1 MIKTIFMKNV
11 KILKTQVLIF
21 LLSWFAS
28 VSYASS
34 FYAEDFK
41 IPAGGSVDL
50 DFMLDN
56 DQDFVGFQFDL
67 VLPEGLDIV
76 SSGDGVE
83 CSLSSRTDGS
93 YSLFSNVLADGSV
106 RIGAFST
113 QNTPMQGNS
122 GKLLSVRLVSS
133 DTFVEGVLQ
142 IKNIRFVDKNNKDVI
157 LPDVDVD
164 VTRERV
170 LVEQIVLSQTTLSLP
185 EGETAMLS
193 VNVLPEDAST
203 KDVIWKSSNEDV
215 AVVSETGEVKAVK
228 AGSAAITCTA
238 VDGSGASAACWVWV
252 TAVPVSSISIVP
264 SGLSLKVSGT
274 AQLVVSVL
282 PENASNK
289 ELMWSSSNASVAT
302 VDASGKV
309 MALSTG
315 EAIIIAT
322 AGDGSGV
329 SATCVVTVGATQ
341 AESVSITAEGPTT
354 LKAGGTVQLRAT
366 VTPETATDKSVTWR
380 SSDDKI
386 ATVNTDG
393 LVTAVGV
400 GMVTI
405 TCTNSAGQTATVEI
419 TVEPTPVSSITLN
432 HTTATLKISGTLQ
445 LEATVQPDNA
455 TDKGVN
461 WSSSNSDIAT
471 VTTDGLVTALAPG
484 EAIITADAA
493 DGLGV
498 SATCVVTVKNYDFFV
513 GGLYYAITSEAD
525 KTVMVTYKNKHDYSG
540 DIVIPSTV
548 QWNGTEYRVTSV
560 GKYAFM
566 GCDIVSVVIPGSV
579 GRIGDN
585 AFSSSSLQ
593 TVVLEEG
600 ITTIGYQAFAWC
612 DELKQVKLPS
622 SVRTLEYGAF
632 AISGLTEIDIPSG
645 MDDIGEF
652 AFYDCRQLRKARV
665 SSTVRYIRDKA
676 FLQCSALETFD
687 LYNGIA
693 KIGKCAFGGWESMKE
708 FYCASRPIAIEDS
721 VFLSPM
727 DIQNIDFSTCV
738 LYVPKEYVQDYREA
752 LVWSKF
758 ANIWVEGRVGSISL
772 DKETLDLH
780 VGDNVVLNATVLPD
794 NAENKDIVWSSS
806 DETVS
811 TVTAEG
817 FVTAQSL
824 GEAIITVTAADG
836 SGVSA
841 SCVVT
846 VEPMMVSSVSLSETS
861 AKLNKGENLTLTAT
875 VKPDD
880 ATDKSVKWTSSDE
893 AVATV
898 SGNGVVTATGAGTA
912 EITATANDGSGQSA
926 TCVVTVEET
935 VVIKW
940 NQEFEVVAGDA
951 VRLNAEAS
959 DGAQVA
965 FRAVKPNGG
974 YVIPEITNDNG
985 VWTATF
991 ANIGAVIL
999 EAYVE
1004 GLDENVECEPV
1015 RKTFNVLPDR
1025 DVMFIDGI
1033 YYRYTDNT
1041 KTALSVTYG
1050 YRQYEGD
1057 VVVPSV
1063 AGGLPVV
1070 SVGNRAFYSNAGLTS
1085 VTLPEGLERI
1095 ESDQAFGNCRQLAD
1109 VVLPS
1114 TVTYI
1119 GGWTFNS
1126 DNGLQEIHCGMEHPL
1141 DIEVVINGDE
1151 DIFNGFVDYDSCV
1164 LYVPYGSADE
1174 YREAEVWKNFK
1185 NIVEEQREPVLAVL
1199 LSLDVNDLRLNVG
1212 ETAVLKPVIYPS
1224 SAENQLVTW
1233 TSSDETVATVDAY
1246 GEVLA
1251 VGAGSAVITAA
1262 TNDGSGLT
1270 AQCVVTV
1277 ELPSGIDAVG
1287 CDGVRIV
1294 TENGRIVV
1302 TGLSA
1307 DDEISVTTIGGAL
1320 VYKGANVAV
1329 NVPRTGI
1336 YIVGIKG
1343 RFYKVAVR

>member
-1 MIKTIFMKNV
+1 MEYSKARK
-11 KILKTQVLIF
+11 L
-21 LLSWFAS
+21 
-28 VSYASS
+28 
-34 FYAEDFK
+34 AE
-41 IPAGGSVDL
+41 I
-50 DFMLDN
+50 
-56 DQDFVGFQFDL
+56 
-67 VLPEGLDIV
+67 I
-76 SSGDGVE
+76 
-83 CSLSSRTDGS
+83 
-93 YSLFSNVLADGSV
+93 
-106 RIGAFST
+106 
-113 QNTPMQGNS
+113 
-122 GKLLSVRLVSS
+122 VRLR
-133 DTFVEGVLQ
+133 
-142 IKNIRFVDKNNKDVI
+142 IRR
-157 LPDVDVD
+157 
-164 VTRERV
+164 VTDEERAYLNDWLDESEANRQTYKRV
-170 LVEQIVLSQTTLSLP
+170 VRGEALARRLRAEEQI
-185 EGETAMLS
+185 
-193 VNVLPEDAST
+193 N
-203 KDVIWKSSNEDV
+203 
-215 AVVSETGEVKAVK
+215 SEADF
-228 AGSAAITCTA
+228 AAITERIARRLARGRRRLLRA
-238 VDGSGASAACWVWV
+238 VSWSAVA
-252 TAVPVSSISIVP
+252 AVLAGVVYFSFLYEAEPEFVP
-264 SGLSLKVSGT
+264 YSYEP
-274 AQLVVSVL
+274 AQAAV
-282 PENASNK
+282 
-289 ELMWSSSNASVAT
+289 
-302 VDASGKV
+302 
-309 MALSTG
+309 
-315 EAIIIAT
+315 I
-322 AGDGSGV
+322 
-329 SATCVVTVGATQ
+329 SATPNVD
-341 AESVSITAEGPTT
+341 S
-354 LKAGGTVQLRAT
+354 K
-366 VTPETATDKSVTWR
+366 
-380 SSDDKI
+380 
-386 ATVNTDG
+386 
-393 LVTAVGV
+393 
-400 GMVTI
+400 
-405 TCTNSAGQTATVEI
+405 
-419 TVEPTPVSSITLN
+419 
-432 HTTATLKISGTLQ
+432 
-445 LEATVQPDNA
+445 
-455 TDKGVN
+455 
-461 WSSSNSDIAT
+461 
-471 VTTDGLVTALAPG
+471 
-484 EAIITADAA
+484 
-493 DGLGV
+493 
-498 SATCVVTVKNYDFFV
+498 
-513 GGLYYAITSEAD
+513 
-525 KTVMVTYKNKHDYSG
+525 
-540 DIVIPSTV
+540 
-548 QWNGTEYRVTSV
+548 
-560 GKYAFM
+560 
-566 GCDIVSVVIPGSV
+566 
-579 GRIGDN
+579 
-585 AFSSSSLQ
+585 
-593 TVVLEEG
+593 VVL
-600 ITTIGYQAFAWC
+600 
-612 DELKQVKLPS
+612 
-622 SVRTLEYGAF
+622 
-632 AISGLTEIDIPSG
+632 
-645 MDDIGEF
+645 
-652 AFYDCRQLRKARV
+652 
-665 SSTVRYIRDKA
+665 
-676 FLQCSALETFD
+676 
-687 LYNGIA
+687 
-693 KIGKCAFGGWESMKE
+693 
-708 FYCASRPIAIEDS
+708 
-721 VFLSPM
+721 
-727 DIQNIDFSTCV
+727 
-738 LYVPKEYVQDYREA
+738 
-752 LVWSKF
+752 
-758 ANIWVEGRVGSISL
+758 
-772 DKETLDLH
+772 
-780 VGDNVVLNATVLPD
+780 
-794 NAENKDIVWSSS
+794 
-806 DETVS
+806 
-811 TVTAEG
+811 
-817 FVTAQSL
+817 
-824 GEAIITVTAADG
+824 
-836 SGVSA
+836 
-841 SCVVT
+841 
-846 VEPMMVSSVSLSETS
+846 
-861 AKLNKGENLTLTAT
+861 
-875 VKPDD
+875 
-880 ATDKSVKWTSSDE
+880 
-893 AVATV
+893 
-898 SGNGVVTATGAGTA
+898 VTATGAGTA

-1141 DIEVVINGDE
+1141 DVEVVINGDE

-1185 NIVEEQREPVLAVL
+1185 NIVEEQREPVLAAL

-1270 AQCVVTV
+1270 AQCTVTV

-1294 TENGRIVV
+1294 MENGRIVV